1 MADSGKEEVAS
12 NFHWRLQA
20 LMLTTGTMKSGAD
33 CNQEPEEE
41 VYAHN

>member
-20 LMLTTGTMKSGAD
+20 LMLTETMKSGVD
-33 CNQEPEEE
+33 CNQELEGQ